1 MAGKTMDIVLDQLER
16 ILICRACERY
26 VDSAREPKGRPGDQ
40 AKRSGDLNGRLS
52 LFRRVEQVV
61 KIDEAH
67 DYAESAR
74 IRFVQSL
81 YKFELGAEE
90 ANNSKRLVHSTIANP
105 GERPVIQFYVD
116 AAGAIVKRPRLTA
129 EEQRGGMDI
138 VSTPVSVPQLV
149 YNFIVEALEAM
160 QEWRPEDARVVV
172 PLNAKFGVGL
182 LPDMEAEK

>member
-40 AKRSGDLNGRLS
+40 GKRSGDLNNRLS

-81 YKFELGAEE
+81 YKFELPSG
-90 ANNSKRLVHSTIANP
+90 T
-105 GERPVIQFYVD
+105 
-116 AAGAIVKRPRLTA
+116 T
-129 EEQRGGMDI
+129 
-138 VSTPVSVPQLV
+138 
-149 YNFIVEALEAM
+149 
-160 QEWRPEDARVVV
+160 
-172 PLNAKFGVGL
+172 
-182 LPDMEAEK
+182 